1 MDMIFKAARIEKAA
15 VGEHELA
22 LINAQAL
29 RALSADEVFTFR
41 FAACDNQVDRDCE
54 RFTDATLEQLA
65 KLYVGKPVLR
75 DHMWSA
81 GAQTARVYDAQ
92 VVSEGEVKRLV
103 LSCYMVRTASTAD
116 TIAAIEGGI
125 LRECS
130 VGCAVERSVCSICGA
145 DRRNGDCGHKKG
157 ERYDG
162 ALCFTRL
169 MGASDAYEFSFVAVP
184 AQPRAGVVKRF
195 GSEGTELRMLRKQAE
210 LGQRYLTG
218 LRREVVRLA
227 MLADGHLDGKIFT
240 KAVGRLDEAELLELK
255 RAYEAQI
262 AKKFPVAPQLRQQA
276 ETKREDDAVF
286 LV

>member
-15 VGEHELA
+15 VGERELA
-22 LINAQAL
+22 LINAQTL

-41 FAACDNQVDRDCE
+41 LAACDNQIDRDCE

-92 VVSEGEVKRLV
+92 VADEGEVKRLV

-130 VGCAVERSVCSICGA
+130 VGCRAKHVICSICGA
-145 DRRNGDCGHKKG
+145 DQIATPCRHCAGGKYDEQLCHF
-157 ERYDG
+157 ELDG
-162 ALCFTRL
+162 A
-169 MGASDAYEFSFVAVP
+169 ADAYEVSFCAVP
-184 AQPRAGVVKRF
+184 VQPEAGVVKAKRY
-195 GSEGTELRMLRKQAE
+195 GGIEKTGKPAPEGAEHTELWAE
-210 LGQRYLTG
+210 
-218 LRREVVRLA
+218 
-227 MLADGHLDGKIFT
+227 
-240 KAVGRLDEAELLELK
+240 EAALELEK
-255 RAYEAQI
+255 MR
-262 AKKFPVAPQLRQQA
+262 F
-276 ETKREDDAVF
+276 
-286 LV
+286 